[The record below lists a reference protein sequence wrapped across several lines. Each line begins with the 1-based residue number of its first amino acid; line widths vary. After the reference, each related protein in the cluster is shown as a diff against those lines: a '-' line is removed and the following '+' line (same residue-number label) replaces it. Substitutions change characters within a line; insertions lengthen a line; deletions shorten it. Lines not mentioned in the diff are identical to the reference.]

1 MVVNASLHLHHLLK
15 RAQAAPIDALLT
27 GMGAAMQAAPTTA
40 MQAAPTAMAAMQAAP
55 TTAMQAAP
63 TAMAAMQAAP
73 TTAMQAAPTASLLPS
88 APPSLQATMPA
99 GDLYD
104 AAADPAG
111 VGRILGG
118 APAPAA
124 APTAPAVPAV
134 PATPAAP
141 RPATVDDMAG
151 SIGADVTRPF
161 QPGAGPAGPAPA
173 AATAPATPVRQS
185 NPVGTGVGAATV
197 TQVSQWVP
205 GNLSGR
211 PYGQHAA
218 LPGMNQRNF
227 PTIGGRQFYQSD
239 LGTPTGTETMNPNG
253 ANHNWWGWG
262 NSAEQAGR
270 NLTAANTHGAHNIA
284 LGKGGVQHSTNGG
297 SQFFN
302 SQGVETGAKTV
313 DPSTGKA
320 TLHSMYG
327 GGSVGPDVR
336 RGIDWS
342 RGSVKDENGMPWKP
356 AAPGQKE
363 QPQQFAQ
370 RMAENAPGIV
380 PSAGAAPAAPS
391 RQTTVVP
398 SAGAA
403 PAAPSRQT
411 TVVDTP
417 GGRMRRPLYDSEVK
431 TMQTGGKVPG
441 VLDTPAA
448 SASYANATARA
459 DAAVKPLGPA
469 PAAATNS
476 PGGKWTPPEHRTGNE
491 YRPATPNPASVKV

>member
-1 MVVNASLHLHHLLK
+1 MIVNASLHLHHLLK
-15 RAQAAPIDALLT
+15 RAQVAPIDAVLT

-40 MQAAPTAMAAMQAAP
+40 MQAAPTASLLPSAPPLLQATMPAAA
-55 TTAMQAAP
+55 
-63 TAMAAMQAAP
+63 
-73 TTAMQAAPTASLLPS
+73 TASLLPS

-297 SQFFN
+297 AQFFN
-302 SQGVETGAKTV
+302 SQGVETGATTV

-327 GGSVGPDVR
+327 GGTVGPDVR

-370 RMAENAPGIV
+370 RMAENAPGI
-380 PSAGAAPAAPS
+380 
-391 RQTTVVP
+391 VP

-469 PAAATNS
+469 RPPSMNT

-491 YRPATPNPASVKV
+491 YRPLTPNPTGVKV

>member
-1 MVVNASLHLHHLLK
+1 MPVS
-15 RAQAAPIDALLT
+15 
-27 GMGAAMQAAPTTA
+27 
-40 MQAAPTAMAAMQAAP
+40 PTAMAAMQPAA
-55 TTAMQAAP
+55 
-63 TAMAAMQAAP
+63 
-73 TTAMQAAPTASLLPS
+73 TASLLPS

-99 GDLYD
+99 GDLYS
-104 AAADPAG
+104 AAADSVG
-111 VGRILGG
+111 LGRILGG

-124 APTAPAVPAV
+124 SAAPAPAA
-134 PATPAAP
+134 PAASATPAVS
-141 RPATVDDMAG
+141 RPATVDDVAG

-161 QPGAGPAGPAPA
+161 QPGAGPAGQ
-173 AATAPATPVRQS
+173 AATAATTPQTPTRQS
-185 NPVGTGVGAATV
+185 NPVGTGVGAANV

-227 PTIGGRQFYQSD
+227 PTIGGRQFHQSD

-284 LGKGGVQHSTNGG
+284 LGKGGVQHSINGN

-302 SQGVETGAKTV
+302 SQGVETGAKIV

-320 TLHSMYG
+320 TLRSQYG
-327 GGSVGPDVR
+327 GGTVGPDVR

-380 PSAGAAPAAPS
+380 PSAGAARPPS
-391 RQTTVVP
+391 MNT
-398 SAGAA
+398 
-403 PAAPSRQT
+403 
-411 TVVDTP
+411 
-417 GGRMRRPLYDSEVK
+417 
-431 TMQTGGKVPG
+431 
-441 VLDTPAA
+441 
-448 SASYANATARA
+448 
-459 DAAVKPLGPA
+459 
-469 PAAATNS
+469 